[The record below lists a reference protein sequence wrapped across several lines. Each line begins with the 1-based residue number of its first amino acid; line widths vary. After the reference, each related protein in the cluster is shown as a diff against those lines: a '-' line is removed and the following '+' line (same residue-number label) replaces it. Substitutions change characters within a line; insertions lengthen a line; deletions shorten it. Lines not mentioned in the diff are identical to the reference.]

1 MVPSPQ
7 LTQKCA
13 SRGGAEH
20 TCPAGHG
27 PLGTLLPSRGTQ
39 GCCVPQGRAAGLPH
53 RLQASLLSCHTPA
66 SPRRGDPIRE
76 VISRHDSSF
85 PCSVPWR
92 HFDLDRNSCR
102 RLARRIPAGDRCH
115 WGAEGSPFPPHTAPR
130 PRCPH
135 PTGLPLLPPM
145 CGHPTGAGSRHPDHI
160 PSTSTEVSHGRG
172 LQGRPH
178 TVPSPPMLV
187 ATSPLCLPAA
197 DPGSRR
203 YFRGLHGS
211 PRYLASGRRR

>member
-1 MVPSPQ
+1 ME
-7 LTQKCA
+7 
-13 SRGGAEH
+13 R
-20 TCPAGHG
+20 TCPAGHGGWGHG
-27 PLGTLLPSRGTQ
+27 PLGTLLLSRGTQ
-39 GCCVPQGRAAGLPH
+39 GCRGPWGWEAGLPH
-53 RLQASLLSCHTPA
+53 RLQASPLSCHTPA

-102 RLARRIPAGDRCH
+102 RRGRQIPAGDRCCQ
-115 WGAEGSPFPPHTAPR
+115 GAEGSPSLPHTALG

-135 PTGLPLLPPM
+135 PMGPPLLPPVY
-145 CGHPTGAGSRHPDHI
+145 GHPMGASSQHPDHS
-160 PSTSTEVSHGRG
+160 PPTSTGASHGRG
-172 LQGRPH
+172 HQGRPR
-178 TVPSPPMLV
+178 TCPSPPTPA
-187 ATSPLCLPAA
+187 ATSPLCLPPA